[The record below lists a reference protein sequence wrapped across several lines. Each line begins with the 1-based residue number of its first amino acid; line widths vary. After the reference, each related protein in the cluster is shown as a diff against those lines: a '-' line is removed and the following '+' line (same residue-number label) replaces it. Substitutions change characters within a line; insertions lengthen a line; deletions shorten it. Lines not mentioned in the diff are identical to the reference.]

1 MDRKN
6 DEFQT
11 FKKQITN
18 YKTMNLIIRL
28 LVTAVVA
35 FFLTKVLSG
44 VHIDGFSTA
53 IVFAI
58 VLGVLNLIVTPI
70 LKILGLP
77 LTILTL
83 GLFSLVINALVIL
96 IADYFIDGMQV
107 DGFWWAFIFSIALS
121 VITSL
126 LSGIFTSSKD

>member
-1 MDRKN
+1 
-6 DEFQT
+6 
-11 FKKQITN
+11 
-18 YKTMNLIIRL
+18 MNLIIRL

-35 FFLTKVLSG
+35 FFLTTILSG
-44 VHIDGFSTA
+44 VHFDGFSTA

-58 VLGVLNLIVTPI
+58 VLGILNLIVSPV

-77 LTILTL
+77 LTIITL

-96 IADYFIDGMQV
+96 IADYFIDGMTI

-121 VITSL
+121 LITSL
-126 LSGIFTSSKD
+126 VNGIFTSSD

>member
-28 LVTAVVA
+28 LVTAVSA
-35 FFLTKVLSG
+35 YFLAQILPGIQISG
-44 VHIDGFSTA
+44 FGGAVI
-53 IVFAI
+53 FAV
-58 VLGVLNLIVTPI
+58 VLGILNLIVTPV

-77 LTILTL
+77 LTIITL
-83 GLFSLVINALVIL
+83 GLFSLVINAIVIL
-96 IADYFIDGMQV
+96 IADYFIDSMNV
-107 DGFWWAFIFSIALS
+107 DGFLWAFIFSILLS
-121 VITSL
+121 LITSL
-126 LSGIFTSSKD
+126 LNGIFTSSD

>member
-1 MDRKN
+1 
-6 DEFQT
+6 
-11 FKKQITN
+11 
-18 YKTMNLIIRL
+18 MNLIIRL
-28 LVTAVVA
+28 LVTAIVA

-121 VITSL
+121 LITSL
-126 LSGIFTSSKD
+126 LSGIYTSSKD

>member
-1 MDRKN
+1 
-6 DEFQT
+6 
-11 FKKQITN
+11 
-18 YKTMNLIIRL
+18 MNLIIRL

-44 VHIDGFSTA
+44 VHFDGFSTA
-53 IVFAI
+53 LIFAI
-58 VLGVLNLIVTPI
+58 VLAVLNLIVTPF

-77 LTILTL
+77 LTIITL

-96 IADYFIDGMQV
+96 IADYFIDGMKV

-121 VITSL
+121 LITSL
-126 LSGIFTSSKD
+126 LSGIFSSSKD

>member
-1 MDRKN
+1 
-6 DEFQT
+6 
-11 FKKQITN
+11 
-18 YKTMNLIIRL
+18 MNLIIRL
-28 LVTAVVA
+28 LLTAVVA
-35 FFLTKVLSG
+35 FFLTKILSG
-44 VHIDGFSTA
+44 VHFEGFSTA

-58 VLGVLNLIVTPI
+58 VLGILNLIVSPI

-96 IADYFIDGMQV
+96 IADYFIDGMTI

-121 VITSL
+121 LITSL
-126 LSGIFTSSKD
+126 VNGIFTSSD

>member
-1 MDRKN
+1 
-6 DEFQT
+6 
-11 FKKQITN
+11 
-18 YKTMNLIIRL
+18 MNLIIRL

-35 FFLTKVLSG
+35 FFLTKILSG
-44 VHIDGFSTA
+44 VHFDGFSTA

-58 VLGVLNLIVTPI
+58 VLGILNLIVSPV

-96 IADYFIDGMQV
+96 IADYFIDGMTI

-121 VITSL
+121 IITSL
-126 LSGIFTSSKD
+126 VNGIFTSSD